1 MLYKEIMNHAKV
13 IREDT
18 YVQFYKL
25 ASGIIDLLGANKTG
39 VKNYQN
45 IRKEKLDYVPLFK
58 IKDFD

>member
-1 MLYKEIMNHAKV
+1 MNHAKV

-18 YVQFYKL
+18 YIQFYKL